1 MKGGNRRI
9 GQVEK
14 RFRVVS
20 EGSTRPVVRTTRLE
34 AFSDGVLAIIITIM
48 VLEVRP
54 PAGHELS
61 DWVPLIPTV
70 LAYLFSFTLV
80 AIYWNHHHHL
90 LRATTHMTPSVMWA
104 NMLFLFFI
112 SLTPVATAWL
122 GEEDNYLRSAPV
134 ALYAAVSLTAGLS
147 YFLLVRR
154 INAANPGDPR
164 IQAALTSRK
173 GAISPFLYLA
183 AVISAL
189 FLPALAIAMMVVSAA
204 LWFIPDRALVDEG

>member
-1 MKGGNRRI
+1 
-9 GQVEK
+9 
-14 RFRVVS
+14 VS
-20 EGSTRPVVRTTRLE
+20 EGSTRPVIRATRLE

-54 PAGHELS
+54 PDGHDLS

-80 AIYWNHHHHL
+80 AIYWNNHHHL
-90 LRATTHMTPSVMWA
+90 LRATEHITPSVMWA

-122 GEEDNYLRSAPV
+122 GEDENYLRSAPV
-134 ALYAAVSLTAGLS
+134 ALYAAVSLAAGLS
-147 YFLLVRR
+147 YFLLGRR

-164 IQAALTSRK
+164 IQAAITSRK
-173 GAISPFLYLA
+173 GAISPFLYVA
-183 AVISAL
+183 AIIAAF
-189 FLPALAIAMMVVSAA
+189 FLPVLAIAIMVFAA
-204 LWFIPDRALVDEG
+204 GLWFIPDRLLVDEGR